1 MLATTGTQIGLA
13 QVMTFAIPLGVFGG
27 VVIWAMFSGRSGHER
42 HSQMQREELEA
53 EAPEGSGNH
62 GLEPP
67 SMEPTP

>member
-42 HSQMQREELEA
+42 HSQVRRRGLGSKARER
-53 EAPEGSGNH
+53 PGDQGF
-62 GLEPP
+62 EPP
-67 SMEPTP
+67 PGEPAQ